1 MSHISGGIVV
11 AITLFTLL
19 FVLSVFVRRFPFPFI
34 GLSDT
39 KTAEEGCF
47 LEGNVFTDENG
58 YSMVWDHC
66 VPKPSGESIY
76 FVRYTD
82 GPHEGKVY
90 RVSQDTD
97 GKSYIIV
104 DSERI
109 YF

>member
-1 MSHISGGIVV
+1 MIKLFIFPLIAIMLCMAGCSRTRLPISAEVSQ
-11 AITLFTLL
+11 
-19 FVLSVFVRRFPFPFI
+19 SVE
-34 GLSDT
+34 S
-39 KTAEEGCF
+39 EEGCF
-47 LEGNVFTDENG
+47 LEGNVFTDESG

-97 GKSYIIV
+97 GKSYITI
-104 DSERI
+104 DSKRI